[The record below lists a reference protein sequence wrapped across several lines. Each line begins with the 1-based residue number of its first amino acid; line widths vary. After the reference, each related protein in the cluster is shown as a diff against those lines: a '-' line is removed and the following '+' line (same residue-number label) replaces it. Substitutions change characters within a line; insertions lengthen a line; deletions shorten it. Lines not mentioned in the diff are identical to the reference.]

1 MAKKILTE
9 DTWKHIKAE
18 WESDHRVTY
27 TTLAA
32 KYGVGKATISD
43 RARKGGWEKQVDH
56 LAITTD
62 ANLRADAA
70 CDPAGGR
77 TDRAHNPNTSEALK
91 RRAANDEAAEKR
103 ANILVKHRE
112 EAVRFDQL
120 QSATLSLLVKALQT
134 RDTQDWWLAMKA
146 ADTLKSQVTTA
157 KLKQEMERGAW
168 GLDVVIDP
176 RSLTLMTDE
185 QLEAIVAGKMPWG

>member
-1 MAKKILTE
+1 MAKKILTD

-27 TTLAA
+27 ATLAA

-43 RARKGGWEKQVDH
+43 RARKGGWAKQVDH
-56 LAITTD
+56 FAITTD

-70 CDPAGGR
+70 CDPASDR
-77 TDRAHNPNTSEALK
+77 TDKTLNPNTSEALK

-134 RDTQDWWLAMKA
+134 RDTQDWWLAKKA

-176 RSLTLMTDE
+176 RSLMLMTDE